1 MSHGE
6 ILPESRG
13 PTRRYCETSFVGS
26 HRSRPVPG
34 CRRAMAEEPAP
45 PAQMT
50 LYYLALLHKGAAWT
64 PEQTPEVK
72 SVLKGHLA
80 NIRRLA
86 AEGKLILAG
95 PFEGDGEL
103 RGLFLLQAGSLQ
115 EAQQLIDS
123 DPAVKRGVSG
133 SSFFPGGD
141 RRGIRVETAPMKR
154 N

>member
-1 MSHGE
+1 VKRASWVAIAAALFLGA
-6 ILPESRG
+6 
-13 PTRRYCETSFVGS
+13 VG
-26 HRSRPVPG
+26 
-34 CRRAMAEEPAP
+34 AMAEEPAP

-72 SVLKGHLA
+72 SVLEGHMA

-103 RGLFLLQAGSLQ
+103 RGLFLLQVGSLQ
-115 EAQQLIDS
+115 EAQQLVDS
-123 DPAVKRGVSG
+123 DPAVKAGRFRVELLPWWG
-133 SSFFPGGD
+133 PK
-141 RRGIRVETAPMKR
+141 GIRVETAPMKR